1 LKDFRANLSPEQWKE
16 WLKFAR
22 KEKKRLGSP
31 VKSKNS
37 GAEGGT
43 VATEIQP
50 SLRRL
55 SLRLENK
62 TDSEQKAQPLR
73 RLSMKLEERMENN
86 KTKPITLSKTEELK
100 EFIRRESIKAGSV
113 LPIVEENEKINPLNT
128 PTTAEVDFA
137 TPTIPKEEL
146 TSIIRRESIRLLTQ
160 SNSSNSVYSNSM
172 KEEDK
177 NETASLSS
185 SNSAGGRSLPK
196 LKTRS
201 SILLSGAK
209 LNMKINTEEIPL
221 SFNLDNRETTTAT
234 TSFKPQKEDRINEED
249 VKHMES
255 LMNRFSSNQVRKK
268 SILHTSYHQPAQQP
282 SIIPQNDH
290 QAQHHEEQEQT
301 RQFPVLT
308 SLKGIFEQNE
318 LFETLQPQ
326 SSKHKEEEERKEDFS
341 SFITQ
346 ERRRPSFESHTHHS
360 TQPNQAEHVPDISFT
375 NSFPI
380 ASSSRRSFTVH
391 DEGVSI
397 ELAVGPPAA
406 APITKA
412 PSASTEPEHH
422 HLNVTKKPIISVN
435 HPEIRSGHP
444 AFHVHVPSD
453 SQREVPPSFDNNT
466 RKEELFEERK
476 ETSSTPF
483 NSSFSGSV
491 VDTGSGVSCTKN
503 MLSRASKP
511 PRAAAQ
517 QPATTQPTMTEQ
529 QGSNYSIEHHPTL
542 PTNFQ
547 PSFFQASQPNSSS
560 LHTDFNMSSSQKPF
574 HRSTTPSVS
583 MLAPT
588 SQQHPAYPISHYSTT
603 QPQQTTP
610 FNSTLAPLPVSDEE
624 LILISKKDLDSIKE
638 QLLKTEEKL
647 TNRRQQQIT
656 DDSNMFPYYPFE
668 GHQSTR
674 KDEKE
679 PENDQQTS
687 VTSIS
692 TQQELKE
699 KLYEN
704 LTNANISS
712 VRLSSATSAAK
723 YLIKS
728 LNHFQ
733 TTGNLHP
740 YESDG

>member
-1 LKDFRANLSPEQWKE
+1 
-16 WLKFAR
+16 LKFAR
-22 KEKKRLGSP
+22 KEKKRLDSP
-31 VKSKNS
+31 AKSKNPPK
-37 GAEGGT
+37 AEESRT
-43 VATEIQP
+43 KDSIPTESQP

-62 TDSEQKAQPLR
+62 ADSGDIGQPLR

-100 EFIRRESIKAGSV
+100 EFIRRESIKAGSI
-113 LPIVEENEKINPLNT
+113 LPFTDEKDKINPLNT
-128 PTTAEVDFA
+128 PTAEVDSA

-160 SNSSNSVYSNSM
+160 SNSNHSFNNSM
-172 KEEDK
+172 KEEEK
-177 NETASLSS
+177 NETTSNTSS
-185 SNSAGGRSLPK
+185 PLIGRSLPK

-221 SFNLDNRETTTAT
+221 SINHENME
-234 TSFKPQKEDRINEED
+234 SSSISSSQSQKEDHINEDD

-255 LMNRFSSNQVRKK
+255 LINRFSSNQIRKK
-268 SILHTSYHQPAQQP
+268 SILHTSYHHPQ
-282 SIIPQNDH
+282 SVVTQNDNR
-290 QAQHHEEQEQT
+290 EEQEE
-301 RQFPVLT
+301 RHFPIASS

-318 LFETLQPQ
+318 LYETHQPQ
-326 SSKHKEEEERKEDFS
+326 FSQNRQVDEEQRHNHESSTRKEDFS
-341 SFITQ
+341 FMTQ
-346 ERRRPSFESHTHHS
+346 EKRRPSLDSHHS
-360 TQPNQAEHVPDISFT
+360 TQPIHAEHHNQQVPDISF
-375 NSFPI
+375 NNFFPT
-380 ASSSRRSFTVH
+380 ASSSRRSFNVH

-397 ELAVGPPAA
+397 ELASGLPPS
-406 APITKA
+406 APIVKA
-412 PSASTEPEHH
+412 PSVSIEPDHH
-422 HLNVTKKPIISVN
+422 VNVEKKPIMSVN
-435 HPEIRSGHP
+435 HPEVRSAHQP
-444 AFHVHVPSD
+444 FHVVVPTETHRDVVNSHNHHRG
-453 SQREVPPSFDNNT
+453 Q
-466 RKEELFEERK
+466 EEYLEERK
-476 ETSSTPF
+476 AVPLFTSSV
-483 NSSFSGSV
+483 SSS
-491 VDTGSGVSCTKN
+491 VDTSAGVSCAKN

-511 PRAAAQ
+511 PRAGMQQQ
-517 QPATTQPTMTEQ
+517 QPSTQPTMIQ
-529 QGSNYSIEHHPTL
+529 QTGSNYSTEHHPAI

-547 PSFFQASQPNSSS
+547 SSLFQNQHQHQYQPSQSNGNSSFHDMN
-560 LHTDFNMSSSQKPF
+560 LSSSQKPF
-574 HRSTTPSVS
+574 HRSTTTPSSTSV
-583 MLAPT
+583 PI
-588 SQQHPAYPISHYSTT
+588 SQQPTHPVSHYSTS
-603 QPQQTTP
+603 QSAP
-610 FNSTLAPLPVSDEE
+610 FSPTLVPLPVSDED
-624 LILISKKDLDSIKE
+624 LILISKKDLNSIKE

-647 TNRRQQQIT
+647 TSRRQQQT
-656 DDSNMFPYYPFE
+656 TEDSNMFPYYPFE
-668 GHQSTR
+668 GRESTH
-674 KDEKE
+674 KMTEKE

-687 VTSIS
+687 ITSTS